1 LLLHL
6 EILCDVA
13 NLCSLAFSFPVELE
27 EAVDG
32 ADEELVNQCNGD
44 FKCIIDGQA
53 LGEEAAA
60 AYQQDPGLE
69 VEVQQ
74 TQSAEIVLGVGADT
88 NQEWEMCEARGWG
101 DSHIVTF
108 DGLTYDVHVKGELT
122 LLKSSDPD
130 STFEIQARTQAVENH
145 SARPAVTTAV
155 VISEEETKNL
165 PIIQVSLAQ
174 DANTADNVVTIAN
187 CPVQLFV
194 DGFSRDI
201 TTGSGK
207 AGGTVQVSGDRIVVE
222 YPDIK
227 LRLDMTVT
235 RWRNTC
241 HFSVDYV
248 LADCRPEDEL
258 VGLLGSPNGEWRDDW
273 MKRDG
278 TLVDI
283 PLSKRDRR
291 FEKAFEYSK
300 NWCIT
305 SDTSYFTYEEG
316 TEFSTF
322 DECSEV

>member
-1 LLLHL
+1 LQNNRFEHAWPNLLVCSDEADEVFALGGTNTYSQVRNSDWRGTEL
-6 EILCDVA
+6 GQAGAEWYKINCDTRPVCLGA
-13 NLCSLAFSFPVELE
+13 QASNLVEVTE
-27 EAVDG
+27 EA
-32 ADEELVNQCNGD
+32 C
-44 FKCIIDGQA
+44 K
-53 LGEEAAA
+53 
-60 AYQQDPGLE
+60 
-69 VEVQQ
+69 
-74 TQSAEIVLGVGADT
+74 
-88 NQEWEMCEARGWG
+88 ARGWG
-101 DSHIVTF
+101 DPHMVTF

-122 LLKSSDPD
+122 LLKSSDPA
-130 STFEIQARTQAVENH
+130 STFEVQARTQAVENH

-155 VISEEETKNL
+155 VVNEDASKNL
-165 PIIQVSLAQ
+165 PVIQVSLAQ
-174 DANTADNVVTIAN
+174 DAATAGNVVTIAN

-194 DGFSRDI
+194 DGVSRDI

-207 AGGTVQVSGDRIVVE
+207 EGAAVEVIANKVVVA
-222 YPDIK
+222 YPDTK
-227 LRLDMTVT
+227 LRLDITV
-235 RWRNTC
+235 RSWRNTC

-283 PLSKRDRR
+283 PLSRRDRR
-291 FEKAFEYSK
+291 FGKAFEYSK

-316 TEFSTF
+316 IEFSTF